1 MLYSEKG
8 EGTTFNIYLPASTSE
23 ARGQRLEISE
33 DIRHGD
39 ETILLVDDEEMVIDV
54 GEQMLK
60 ALGYKVIIA
69 GSGKEAIDVYR
80 ENQDKIHMVILD
92 MIMPDI
98 GGGDTFDSL
107 KEINPDAKVLL
118 SSGYSI
124 NGQAQEILD
133 RGCNGFVQKPF
144 SIADISKKIREVLGF
159 GI

>member
-1 MLYSEKG
+1 
-8 EGTTFNIYLPASTSE
+8 
-23 ARGQRLEISE
+23 
-33 DIRHGD
+33 
-39 ETILLVDDEEMVIDV
+39 MVIDV

-60 ALGYKVIIA
+60 ALGYKIMIA

-133 RGCNGFVQKPF
+133 RGCNGFAQKPF
-144 SIADISKKIREVLGF
+144 SIADISKKIREILGF